1 MRSRCQIS
9 LSGENFLR
17 IRRQISLLA
26 TSLVR
31 FVLVAIT
38 TLSSGMKQFRDV
50 SLALDRP
57 FLRIDKTENI
67 ANELINSSD

>member
-1 MRSRCQIS
+1 
-9 LSGENFLR
+9 
-17 IRRQISLLA
+17 
-26 TSLVR
+26 
-31 FVLVAIT
+31 VLVAIT